1 MSAKIMKT
9 ILVTGGAGFIGS
21 HLCGKLIGTGNRVIC
36 VDNFFS
42 GREENIVNLRESD
55 RFTLIKHDIIE
66 PLTIPEEINE
76 IYNLACI
83 ASPVG
88 YQNKPVETLM
98 VCSAGVKNLLDLALE
113 KKAKFLQTSTSE
125 VYGDPKEHPQ
135 RETYWGNVN
144 PNGIRSCYDGGKRF
158 AESLIFTYHRLYK
171 LDTKVVRIFNTYGP
185 NMYPGD
191 GRVVSN
197 FISEALSGKDLLIH
211 GDGTQTRS
219 FCYVSDMVAG
229 LILMMG
235 SREAGPIN
243 LGNPGEFTILEL
255 ANIIKKITSSTS
267 SIVYIERPAD
277 DPTLRRPDISLAMS
291 LLHWQ
296 PQVSLEEGLR
306 LSLPYFTQQIGK

>member
-1 MSAKIMKT
+1 MKT

-21 HLCGKLIGTGNRVIC
+21 HLCGKLIETGNRVIC

-42 GREENIVNLRESD
+42 GREENIATLRQSD
-55 RFTLIKHDIIE
+55 HFTLIKQDITE
-66 PLTIPEEINE
+66 PLVILEKIDE

-98 VCSAGVKNLLDLALE
+98 VCSVGVKNMLDLALE
-113 KKAKFLQTSTSE
+113 KRAKLLQTSTSE

-135 RETYWGNVN
+135 KETYWGNVN
-144 PNGIRSCYDGGKRF
+144 PNGIRSCYDEGKRF
-158 AESLIFTYHRLYK
+158 AESLIFTYHRLYN

-185 NMYPGD
+185 NMHPSD
-191 GRVVSN
+191 GRVVSS
-197 FISEALSGKDLLIH
+197 FVSQALSGKDIIIY

-219 FCYVSDMVAG
+219 FCYVSDMIIG
-229 LILMMG
+229 LILMME
-235 SREAGPIN
+235 SSQAGPIN
-243 LGNPGEFTILEL
+243 LGNQSEFTILEL
-255 ANIIKKITSSTS
+255 ANIIKRITSSKS
-267 SIVYIERPAD
+267 LIAHVERPED
-277 DPTLRRPDISLAMS
+277 DPILRRPDISLANS

-306 LSLPYFTQQIGK
+306 LSLPYFSQQTKK

>member
-1 MSAKIMKT
+1 MKT

-21 HLCGKLIGTGNRVIC
+21 HLSRKLIETGNKVIC

-42 GREENIVNLRESD
+42 GREENIVDLHGNA
-55 RFTLIKHDIIE
+55 RFTLINHDIIE
-66 PLTIPEEINE
+66 PLIIPEKVDE

-83 ASPVG
+83 ASPIG

-135 RETYWGNVN
+135 KETYWGNVN
-144 PNGIRSCYDGGKRF
+144 PNGLRSCYDEGKRF
-158 AESLIFTYHRLYK
+158 AESLIFTYHRLYS

-185 NMYPGD
+185 NMHPGD

-197 FISEALSGKDLLIH
+197 FISQALSGKNIVIY

-235 SREAGPIN
+235 SGEAGPIN
-243 LGNPGEFTILEL
+243 LGNPGEFTITNL
-255 ANIIKKITSSTS
+255 AEIVKKITRSTS
-267 SIVYIERPAD
+267 AIVHVERPAD
-277 DPTLRRPDISLAMS
+277 DPTLRRPDISLS
-291 LLHWQ
+291 KTLLHWQ
-296 PQVSLEEGLR
+296 PQVTLEDGLR
-306 LSLPYFTQQIGK
+306 LSLPYFTQQIKK